1 MKRFRLYL
9 KNAFAIALTLLVL
22 ATATGLSYQAHYC
35 HDRLFGVAFYTEL
48 GIQKAAS
55 CGCKE
60 DSFTGKVATSKNEPV
75 TLKKERCC
83 SDITFSGKLKVET
96 LVHFYSPIT
105 LIQPVSECIG
115 FDTEIQV
122 ASEKCRFPVNNS
134 NYPLPSLGGR
144 KLVLFL
150 SQQRIPLINYNC

>member
-1 MKRFRLYL
+1 MKRIRRYI
-9 KNAFAIALTLLVL
+9 KNSFTIALTALVL
-22 ATATGLSYQAHYC
+22 AAATGLSYQAHYC

-60 DSFTGKVATSKNEPV
+60 DSFTGKVAASKNEPV
-75 TLKKERCC
+75 TLKKDECC
-83 SDITFSGKLKVET
+83 SDVTFSGKLKVET
-96 LVHFYSPIT
+96 LVHFTSPIP
-105 LIQPVSECIG
+105 LIQPVSDCIG

-122 ASEKCRFPVNNS
+122 ANEKCSSPVNDS
-134 NYPLPSLGGR
+134 KFSLPSLSGK

-150 SQQRIPLINYNC
+150 SQQRIPLINYTC